1 MKSLVSNH
9 NHNTSGHSLR
19 KFRNTKYFQDQ
30 RGYETDYMKRKN
42 EFAGSTPQQKKG
54 KNKFDDQVNEYLK
67 KAGSGLSE
75 SVVAA
80 DDSKNLDYAS
90 EVESKIKSLEAKHL
104 ASSVIFQKLSHC
116 HSELMN
122 LHNTKIPSN
131 NNTFDKAN
139 ITTRSID
146 VGTRPTTQR
155 QFKSQSNLTIISTP
169 YKSPSF
175 QNKKSNQSN
184 LNKSL
189 LLFIHSKHAF
199 FNQANN
205 GETISKILESSLDR
219 LDEEDI
225 AENISIKEKILDSLN
240 ESHHQHHEFNNA
252 HMNGIDEQEE
262 YQRLCA
268 RNLQSEI
275 NNQGNLIRNKLDQ
288 SYDNE
293 MQNVNE
299 SDAYSINQKLILLGS
314 NIKPKTPL
322 KHDSSYFLSP
332 NIRSSAEK
340 AKKQEGHNKIYVNGQ
355 QSQNQNQH
363 QKLNYLSPDSSQK
376 KQAPLLSKNSKNDK
390 FKAQQLTGQIN
401 GQQIQPP
408 PAQQSQRQVRQKT
421 PEKNIPQTSRGATS
435 QNNVDT
441 NCESAQKQQ
450 RSPSQQKNGQQS
462 SSKKKVEKYYLQ
474 QVERQNDLVQ
484 QQQKQIIQ
492 YQQQLQQQTL
502 EFQLFM
508 QEQQLLS
515 QQNYFQQ
522 QQQLMNQQRSS
533 ASMLLQQP
541 FLPLSLLGASANP
554 LFSFNHLNSP
564 LVMSAANPTQSA
576 AFIPQVHPPIIINN
590 NIQKSN
596 EEEQNNQNNINAT
609 NANNL
614 NGSINS
620 QQQQTVYQTSNKTHS
635 LQIPFYEKN
644 GDETLTPVGQ
654 QGTADQSQIERQ
666 TEQIFKNNNNS
677 NSFAGNFAKKS
688 SSQRRKWDIGQK
700 TCTQS
705 ELSADEDY
713 LTQYN
718 REVRQPRQFEPGHQ
732 LYLPPQQN
740 MHQNQPNFVQYKKP
754 VKFDIFWEKDE
765 LEQENKENQRNN
777 SNKRVNNSSGA
788 EENKLESLIQKQIK
802 NVTEHPENQTNS
814 QNNNR
819 SLYDIFVSKKTDL
832 QRKLEYEKNAQHQ
845 VLSYRNQSPDLSKE
859 DLIQIRRDLLKPKSQ
874 QVMQSINF
882 DSHNQ
887 SHQQS
892 HFQSQLSHISQGFP
906 TNSLTSQSQVNP
918 SISTAQTTHRPQIQ
932 TSTISLTQPT
942 TNLNVVPLA
951 TPNTTSSQ
959 INNLGAI
966 SKQSITHQQQINTQ
980 LNTQSLV
987 GSQQKPYIQTQP
999 LNNQQQINNL
1009 NTTPQQQAQQP
1020 QLNFQS
1026 APSSKNQYTTSTQQQ
1041 NLLYSQQPSGG
1052 IQLVQQQ
1059 QQQMLPQQNTMIQ
1072 INPQNPIQIQSQFQ
1086 QPFIPLHQPYQ
1097 LNQNPPVNQIQQ
1109 YHRIT
1114 SN

>member
-30 RGYETDYMKRKN
+30 RGYETDYMKRRN
-42 EFAGSTPQQKKG
+42 EFAGSTPQQKKE
-54 KNKFDDQVNEYLK
+54 KNKFDDQVNEYLR

-80 DDSKNLDYAS
+80 DDNQNLDYAS

-146 VGTRPTTQR
+146 IGTRPTTQR

-175 QNKKSNQSN
+175 QNKKSA
-184 LNKSL
+184 KSL
-189 LLFIHSKHAF
+189 QIHSKQAF

-205 GETISKILESSLDR
+205 GDTISKILESSLDR

-240 ESHHQHHEFNNA
+240 EPHHEHEEFNNV

-262 YQRLCA
+262 YQRHCA

-275 NNQGNLIRNKLDQ
+275 NNQGNQIRNKLDE
-288 SYDNE
+288 SYDNA
-293 MQNVNE
+293 MQNVDE
-299 SDAYSINQKLILLGS
+299 SDAYSISQKLILLGS

-332 NIRSSAEK
+332 NLRSSADK
-340 AKKQEGHNKIYVNGQ
+340 TKRQEGNNKIYANGQ
-355 QSQNQNQH
+355 QSQNQNQNQH
-363 QKLNYLSPDSSQK
+363 YKLNYLSPDSSQK
-376 KQAPLLSKNSKNDK
+376 KQAPLLNKNLKNDK
-390 FKAQQLTGQIN
+390 FKAQQLIGQVS
-401 GQQIQPP
+401 GQQIKSPS
-408 PAQQSQRQVRQKT
+408 AQQSQKQVRQKT
-421 PEKNIPQTSRGATS
+421 PEKNIPQTSRGTNA
-435 QNNVDT
+435 QNNAND
-441 NCESAQKQQ
+441 ESAQKQQ

-541 FLPLSLLGASANP
+541 FLPLQLLGASANP

-576 AFIPQVHPPIIINN
+576 AFMPQVHPPIIINN
-590 NIQKSN
+590 NIQKTN
-596 EEEQNNQNNINAT
+596 EEEQNNLNNNNTT
-609 NANNL
+609 NINNL
-614 NGSINS
+614 NGSMNS
-620 QQQQTVYQTSNKTHS
+620 QQQQAAYLTSNKTHS
-635 LQIPFYEKN
+635 LQIPSYEKN
-644 GDETLTPVGQ
+644 GDETLTPAGQ

-718 REVRQPRQFEPGHQ
+718 REIKQPRQFEYSSQ

-740 MHQNQPNFVQYKKP
+740 MHQNQPHLVQYKKP

-765 LEQENKENQRNN
+765 IEQENKENQRNN
-777 SNKRVNNSSGA
+777 SNKRVNNTNGP
-788 EENKLESLIQKQIK
+788 EDNKLESLIQKQFK
-802 NVTEHPENQTNS
+802 NVTDQPDNQTNP

-819 SLYDIFVSKKTDL
+819 TLQDIFVSKKTDL

-892 HFQSQLSHISQGFP
+892 HFQSQFSHISQGFP
-906 TNSLTSQSQVNP
+906 TNSLASQSQVNP
-918 SISTAQTTHRPQIQ
+918 SISTAQATQKPQIQ
-932 TSTISLTQPT
+932 TSTISLAQPT
-942 TNLNVVPLA
+942 VNLNVVPLS
-951 TPNTTSSQ
+951 TPNATSSQ
-959 INNLGAI
+959 LNNLGSI
-966 SKQSITHQQQINTQ
+966 QKQVITQPQQINIQ
-980 LNTQSLV
+980 LNTQPQAGSL
-987 GSQQKPYIQTQP
+987 QKPYIQTQP
-999 LNNQQQINNL
+999 INTQQKIGNLNNLPQQQ
-1009 NTTPQQQAQQP
+1009 TQQAQQ
-1020 QLNFQS
+1020 NFQHVPLS
-1026 APSSKNQYTTSTQQQ
+1026 VNQYATNTQQQ
-1041 NLLYSQQPSGG
+1041 NQLYSQQPSGG

-1059 QQQMLPQQNTMIQ
+1059 PQQILSQPNQPQQNTMIQ

>member
-80 DDSKNLDYAS
+80 DDNKNLDYAS

-146 VGTRPTTQR
+146 IGTRPTTQR

-175 QNKKSNQSN
+175 QNKKSNQSA
-184 LNKSL
+184 KSL
-189 LLFIHSKHAF
+189 QIHSKQAF

-240 ESHHQHHEFNNA
+240 EPHNQHAEFNNV

-262 YQRLCA
+262 YQRHCA

-275 NNQGNLIRNKLDQ
+275 NNQGNQIRNKLND

-293 MQNVNE
+293 MENVDE

-322 KHDSSYFLSP
+322 KHESSYFLSP
-332 NIRSSAEK
+332 NLRSSADK
-340 AKKQEGHNKIYVNGQ
+340 NKKQEGYNNVYSNSQH
-355 QSQNQNQH
+355 SQNQNQH
-363 QKLNYLSPDSSQK
+363 YKLNYLSPDSSQK
-376 KQAPLLSKNSKNDK
+376 KQAPLSSKNSKNDK
-390 FKAQQLTGQIN
+390 FKAQQLVGQIN
-401 GQQIQPP
+401 GQQIKSP
-408 PAQQSQRQVRQKT
+408 PAQQQSQRQVRQKT
-421 PEKNIPQTSRGATS
+421 PEKNIPQTSRGVNG
-435 QNNVDT
+435 QNNANT
-441 NCESAQKQQ
+441 NFESAQKQQ
-450 RSPSQQKNGQQS
+450 RSPSQQKNGQQQS

-590 NIQKSN
+590 NIQKTN
-596 EEEQNNQNNINAT
+596 EEEQNNQNNVNST
-609 NANNL
+609 NINNL
-614 NGSINS
+614 NGSMNS

-644 GDETLTPVGQ
+644 GDETLTPAGQ

-700 TCTQS
+700 TCTQT

-718 REVRQPRQFEPGHQ
+718 REVKQPRQFEPSPQ
-732 LYLPPQQN
+732 LYLPAQQQN
-740 MHQNQPNFVQYKKP
+740 MLQPNFVQYKKP

-765 LEQENKENQRNN
+765 IEQENKENQRNN
-777 SNKRVNNSSGA
+777 SNKKVNNANGV
-788 EENKLESLIQKQIK
+788 EENKLESLIQKQFK
-802 NVTEHPENQTNS
+802 NVADQPDNQTNP

-819 SLYDIFVSKKTDL
+819 SLQDIFVSKKTDL
-832 QRKLEYEKNAQHQ
+832 QRKLEYEKNTQHQ
-845 VLSYRNQSPDLSKE
+845 MLSYRNQSPDLSKE

-892 HFQSQLSHISQGFP
+892 HFQSQFSHISQGFP
-906 TNSLTSQSQVNP
+906 TNNLASQSQVNNP
-918 SISTAQTTHRPQIQ
+918 PISTAQTTQKAQIQ
-932 TSTISLTQPT
+932 TSTISLTPPIA
-942 TNLNVVPLA
+942 NLNVAPLS
-951 TPNTTSSQ
+951 TPNVTSSQ
-959 INNLGAI
+959 LNNLGTV
-966 SKQSITHQQQINTQ
+966 SKQAITQSQQINNH
-980 LNTQSLV
+980 LNTQLQT
-987 GSQQKPYIQTQP
+987 GNQQKPYIQTQP
-999 LNNQQQINNL
+999 LSNQQKINNL
-1009 NTTPQQQAQQP
+1009 NIAPQQQAQQT
-1020 QLNFQS
+1020 QLNFQH
-1026 APSSKNQYTTSTQQQ
+1026 APSSLNQYTTNTQQQ
-1041 NLLYSQQPSGG
+1041 NLLQSGG
-1052 IQLVQQQ
+1052 IQLAQQQ
-1059 QQQMLPQQNTMIQ
+1059 QQQMLPQPNLHQQNNMIQ
-1072 INPQNPIQIQSQFQ
+1072 MNPQNPIQIQSQFQ